1 MFSWLQWKK
10 KLTKVCILRQGRP
23 TGKGWTIHA
32 CLAESARSFWVIRM
46 VSQLFQCLNC
56 LIYFQGFKGE
66 WMTVKN
72 EKLYVGGLGKLW
84 TTQDGRVLHDNPQW
98 VKSIDKE
105 VRFCPNFI
113 IRYLI
118 NRDNNFFTGNSD
130 NTPRFH
136 YSMSF
141 LLTDAV

>member
-1 MFSWLQWKK
+1 
-10 KLTKVCILRQGRP
+10 
-23 TGKGWTIHA
+23 
-32 CLAESARSFWVIRM
+32 M

-118 NRDNNFFTGNSD
+118 NRDNNFLQEVQIILPVFIIICHFS
-130 NTPRFH
+130 
-136 YSMSF
+136 
-141 LLTDAV
+141 LLTPFRCDHSTKLCAHFSLVLINF